1 MKCENKSEI
10 AYWNEGL
17 NVVLGIDE
25 AGRGPIAGPL
35 VVAGVCFP
43 KGYEHEFI
51 YDSKK
56 ISEKKR
62 EELFEVI
69 KKDALYYTIEIV
81 DEAFI
86 DEYNIYRATQKT
98 MERIVYECKVCD
110 AVLSDAMPLPNIDKP
125 YQALVKGDQKS
136 VSIAAASILAKVTRD
151 RIMVEYDKTY
161 PEYGFKKHKGYPTKQ
176 HLDALNTYGVLPIHR
191 RSYGPVQRK
200 MSEQMQFDF

>member
-151 RIMVEYDKTY
+151 RIMVEYDKIY